1 MRWGG
6 GLKEPPKHTSG
17 TLMSSN
23 HLVSHQ
29 THKNGQYYDL
39 KWSKFLFNRKS
50 KETEE

>member
-1 MRWGG
+1 MRGAQG
-6 GLKEPPKHTSG
+6 AAPLGKHPSG
-17 TLMSSN
+17 TFLSSN
-23 HLVSHQ
+23 DLVSHQ